1 MALMKGVNVRVLS
14 FNADMEFPIS
24 SLTTGKFLIDQVFQV
39 SGLREIWYFGLQYT
53 DRKSGVSW
61 LKQEKKVKD
70 QPVKKEEPLQ
80 FK

>member
-1 MALMKGVNVRVLS
+1 M
-14 FNADMEFPIS
+14 FFFQPF
-24 SLTTGKFLIDQVFQV
+24 FLIASFEKLNLCTIYD
-39 SGLREIWYFGLQYT
+39 GMYYREIWYFGLQYT